1 MIEEEK
7 IEVRTKVTV
16 LGTAISQDSRFSDT
30 YYKNHA
36 HYKKITKKYQKKVD
50 KIMSNYVIAF
60 AVACQSALLAMAS
73 LISPSSSSHSSG
85 LSFSIC
91 FVPSRPCAS
100 FVPL

>member
-60 AVACQSALLAMAS
+60 ADFLYVSS
-73 LISPSSSSHSSG
+73 LIGADTLIEWTNDG
-85 LSFSIC
+85 LSWESI
-91 FVPSRPCAS
+91 VNSAEIVTTPRP
-100 FVPL
+100 LK